1 MDIYPLAWEE
11 GEWLFQPIVIL
22 QREPSAYV
30 EDVCL
35 VLQGLS
41 IYIFKAQR
49 SHSPQYFTR

>member
-22 QREPSAYV
+22 QQESSAYAEV
-30 EDVCL
+30 VCI

-41 IYIFKAQR
+41 IYILGKAQQ
-49 SHSPQYFTR
+49 SHWP